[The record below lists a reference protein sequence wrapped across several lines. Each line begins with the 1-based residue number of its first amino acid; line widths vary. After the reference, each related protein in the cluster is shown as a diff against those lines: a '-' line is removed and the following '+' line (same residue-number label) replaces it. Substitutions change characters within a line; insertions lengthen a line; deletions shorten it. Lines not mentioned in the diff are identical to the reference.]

1 MDFSKN
7 STMNKMTNEFL
18 KIYQNNLK
26 KISIEQ
32 KQVLDKNRNKINS
45 FFNVFYYEKQI
56 LEVFKDVNKGNE
68 NISNNAIQWLNNFL
82 NNFLQKTQNYY
93 NETNDLSKSLL
104 LVLYP
109 NRTSEDI
116 ETMIA
121 YLIDSD
127 DVIEKNVENLN
138 LRGQEKRRAYIK
150 EKRKIEK
157 DLFNDKNIFLS
168 QIFYETTKKYQFIKR
183 EGIIKQ
189 ICNMGNYIISEV
201 IELKAYFGEHDEILN
216 INNIKNFLKKNET
229 LNFLIPLF

>member
-1 MDFSKN
+1 MDSKN
-7 STMNKMTNEFL
+7 LTMDKMANEFL